1 MHLSIL
7 DDIYARHTDILVV
20 VNVLD
25 SNDHSPT
32 FLAPSYTG
40 LVVENSNVGDTVLAI
55 EATDLDK
62 VTECLQ

>member
-1 MHLSIL
+1 M
-7 DDIYARHTDILVV
+7 V

-32 FLAPSYTG
+32 FLASNYTG
-40 LVVENSNVGDTVLAI
+40 LVVENSNVGNIVLAI

-62 VTECLQ
+62 VTGRL